1 MRSTRKPSRGP
12 RRRWRGVPMRGHLIS
27 PRCTYLESSTHFVQ
41 GASICTCICTYTLIC
56 TWIGFIVC
64 MQIIYYCSVVT
75 YSCVCVFARIPRLER
90 LTDLLHTVDMYESLG
105 LSRLDGIETFNQRF
119 MLLFSTLKK
128 KPYDVL
134 ESRKA
139 DFEMDYDDFKRQL
152 GDLNVCICL
161 AKIP

>member
-1 MRSTRKPSRGP
+1 MLAY
-12 RRRWRGVPMRGHLIS
+12 V
-27 PRCTYLESSTHFVQ
+27 
-41 GASICTCICTYTLIC
+41 
-56 TWIGFIVC
+56 
-64 MQIIYYCSVVT
+64 
-75 YSCVCVFARIPRLER
+75 PRLER
-90 LTDLLHTVDMYESLG
+90 LTDLLHTVDVYESLG

-152 GDLNVCICL
+152 GDLNVCICV
-161 AKIP
+161 ARRPQCVYMRS